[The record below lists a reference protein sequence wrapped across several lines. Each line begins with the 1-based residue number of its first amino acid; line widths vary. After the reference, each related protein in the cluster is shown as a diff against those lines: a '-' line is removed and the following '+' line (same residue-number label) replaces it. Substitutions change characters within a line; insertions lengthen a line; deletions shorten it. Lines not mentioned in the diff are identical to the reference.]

1 LRLHSGIP
9 SQLHGRFDVVLTNP
23 PFGTKN
29 SQGLFS
35 CYLTFSKQNMTRK
48 FKIPVD

>member
-1 LRLHSGIP
+1 MMQNCAIDLLQMDLRLHSGIP

-29 SQGLFS
+29 SQGLF
-35 CYLTFSKQNMTRK
+35 
-48 FKIPVD
+48 